1 MVGNGRGFAR
11 GKTFLFPIFCMTS
24 IIMKDLRKALISP
37 TMFHYLLDVDRAL
50 PGVFTVF

>member
-11 GKTFLFPIFCMTS
+11 GIIFQFPNLCMTS
-24 IIMKDLRKALISP
+24 IIMTDFRKALISP
-37 TMFHYLLDVDRAL
+37 TMFHYLLDVDRTL